1 MAHAGV
7 IDRGGR
13 YIFSPKVQ
21 EGLIAD
27 EQSSSTETS
36 PKASPKERSPKG
48 NERNAKEQTEKSST
62 KGTNRKSDQ
71 GKRDQGVGQGR
82 SGDGSRIVCETVDE
96 SDVGER
102 EGTGD
107 PEQDHRTAS
116 GRKAGVEPATEG
128 EKEREEKRD
137 LKAVK
142 ADDAEVPVWLW
153 NDAIRQGLAADPITR
168 GYEVEEVDAALEAL
182 REFLLARCF
191 KLKGTRSFFDHLK
204 EEYPDLSCPNRLEIE
219 GTSAFRMD
227 IRKGHREEYLLDAD
241 GFRIPYTKYLWR
253 PRVGRANY
261 KTWWNGFWEM
271 ARQDRAPGY
280 DAIHR
285 VADSSWWDW
294 DAGSAPMYWR
304 WPREYRTT
312 IRDGLEIWFSGE
324 RPRWRRP
331 QRQAADEET
340 RQKVI
345 AKISKVRKRKYIS
358 TGYVWS
364 LTDFFSV
371 PKGANDI
378 RMVYN
383 GTSSGLNDV
392 LWVPSFPLPTVDSLL
407 RAVHPETWMADS
419 DLGEMFLNFVL
430 HESLRELAG
439 VDITHYRGENES
451 QEGLCW
457 ERWSRCAMGLK
468 PSPYQTTQ
476 AMLFAEDAMRGDS
489 DAPDNVFRWDSVR
502 MNLPGSEEYDPS
514 KPWVYKI
521 RKDGTP
527 AADFFFYVDDNR
539 TTGNTEKEAWQAARR
554 VASVC
559 SYLGIQDAARK
570 RRKASQTPGAWAGA
584 VVSTDGEGVYVSA
597 SQEKWDKAKG
607 MIDATM
613 AESKDADGWLDRKL
627 LERRRGFLL
636 YVTRTYPSMVPY
648 LKGFHLTLDGWRGG
662 RSDDGWKYLS
672 REIRE
677 AQERG
682 EPTGHEEPPE
692 APKKVKTKARLTHT
706 DLPALKRLF
715 EPEVPPKR
723 IVRSRKVAEVFYG
736 FGDASQDG
744 FGFNMQKPDDDQLLF
759 RFGQW
764 CDEVSEESS
773 NYRELLNLV
782 VRLEELVKDGTLQGA
797 EVFLFTDNSTAEA
810 VYYKGNSSSRT
821 LFELMLRLRELE
833 MRGDLKLHVIHVA
846 GTRMQDEGADGSSR
860 GDQSSGVMN
869 GTHILKYVPLHQSA
883 LELEPKLEAWLR
895 GCWPKE
901 RGELVTLT
909 EKDWFSHGVS
919 SRNCIWAPAPAS
931 AEVAAEQMGRA
942 IHKHPSSFHLFIAP
956 RLMTSRWRR
965 RVSKL
970 ADFSMELGPGSSVWG
985 KARHEPLLIFV
996 CLPLSQHRP
1005 WKLRGTRLLVDHARK
1020 LRVLHQADCKRRG
1033 NILRQLLG
1041 KTGRLELMPESMVRG
1056 VLCYPEQQSFPDS
1069 SPGRRRGT

>member
-13 YIFSPKVQ
+13 YIFSPK
-21 EGLIAD
+21 EGKVTVESNAKLKGSKTQDDKSFGDQVATARKDNPSND
-27 EQSSSTETS
+27 EVRSQKRSSSSEVTVETV
-36 PKASPKERSPKG
+36 
-48 NERNAKEQTEKSST
+48 NESDHEAVEESDHEAKR
-62 KGTNRKSDQ
+62 RKDPWPAEPGGRDEGQ
-71 GKRDQGVGQGR
+71 GKDLEKNGYTQGGRNKEFEVGSKGK
-82 SGDGSRIVCETVDE
+82 GS
-96 SDVGER
+96 
-102 EGTGD
+102 
-107 PEQDHRTAS
+107 
-116 GRKAGVEPATEG
+116 KAG
-128 EKEREEKRD
+128 EKEDRN

-142 ADDAEVPVWLW
+142 SDDAPVPIWLW
-153 NDAIRQGLAADPITR
+153 NDAIKLGLEADPTTR
-168 GYEVEEVDAALEAL
+168 GYSEAETDAALDAMRTFCL
-182 REFLLARCF
+182 TRIFRLKATRTYFL
-191 KLKGTRSFFDHLK
+191 HLK
-204 EEYPDLSCPNRLEIE
+204 EEYPDLNCPDRVEVTRDLYDEHGDPITYLKYSWKERVGRANRK
-219 GTSAFRMD
+219 AC
-227 IRKGHREEYLLDAD
+227 
-241 GFRIPYTKYLWR
+241 
-253 PRVGRANY
+253 VGRANY
-261 KTWWNGFWEM
+261 KAWWNSFWDS
-271 ARQDRAPGY
+271 ARLDKDPGY

-294 DAGSAPMYWR
+294 DVGSAPLYWR

-331 QRQAADEET
+331 QRQETDEKT

-345 AKISKVRKRKYIS
+345 QKIAKVRKRKYIS

-371 PKGANDI
+371 VKGEDDI

-392 LWVPSFPLPTVDSLL
+392 LWVPSFPLPTVESLL
-407 RAVHPETWMADS
+407 RAVHPNTWMADT

-439 VDITHYRGENES
+439 VDVTHYREAEES

-489 DAPDNVFRWDSVR
+489 KDPKNVFHWDKVLL
-502 MNLPGSEEYDPS
+502 NLPGSEQYDPS
-514 KPWVYKI
+514 RPWVYKV
-521 RKDGTP
+521 KPDGTP

-539 TTGNTEKEAWQAARR
+539 TTGKDEKEAWLAARR

-570 RRKASQTPGAWAGA
+570 RRKASKTPGAWAGA
-584 VVSTDGEGVYVSA
+584 VVSTDDEGVYVSV
-597 SQEKWDKAKG
+597 SQEKWDKAKQ
-607 MIDATM
+607 MVKDTI
-613 AESKDADGWLDRKL
+613 AEVNNSEDMLDRKI
-627 LERRRGFLL
+627 LESRRGFLL

-662 RSDDGWKYLS
+662 RDDDGWKYVG
-672 REIRE
+672 REARE
-677 AQERG
+677 AQDQG
-682 EPTGHEEPPE
+682 ETNVIADVPA
-692 APKKVKTKARLTHT
+692 APKQVKAKARLIHT
-706 DLPALKRLF
+706 DLPALERLLALDT
-715 EPEVPPKR
+715 PPKR

-744 FGFNMQKPDDDQLLF
+744 FGFNMQKPDDDQLMF

-782 VRLEELVKDGTLQGA
+782 VRLEELVEDGTLKGA

-810 VYYKGNSSSRT
+810 VYYKGNSSSKT

-833 MRGDLKLHVIHVA
+833 MKGDLKLHVIHVA
-846 GTRMQDEGADGSSR
+846 GTRMQEEGADGASR
-860 GDQSSGVMN
+860 GDQSSGVMS
-869 GTHILKYVPLHQSA
+869 GTHILQYIPLHLSA
-883 LELEPKLEAWLR
+883 LDVAPKLEEWLR
-895 GCWPKE
+895 SCWPKE
-901 RGELVTLT
+901 RGKLQCLT
-909 EKDWFSHGVS
+909 ANDWYSHGVS
-919 SRNCIWAPAPAS
+919 SRNCIWAPAPA
-931 AEVAAEQMGRA
+931 AAEAASEQLARA
-942 IHKHPSSFHLFIAP
+942 IHKHPSSFHLFVAP
-956 RLMTSRWRR
+956 RLLTSRWRR

-985 KARHEPLLIFV
+985 KERHEPLLIFV
-996 CLPLSQHRP
+996 CLPLSSHRP
-1005 WKLRGTRLLVDHARK
+1005 WKLRGTRFLVDYARK
-1020 LRVLHQADCKRRG
+1020 LRLLHQTDIKRRG
-1033 NILRQLLG
+1033 HLLRQLLG
-1041 KTGRLELMPESMVRG
+1041 KAGRLEFLPEGMVRR
-1056 VLCYPEQQSFPDS
+1056 VLCYPEQ
-1069 SPGRRRGT
+1069 